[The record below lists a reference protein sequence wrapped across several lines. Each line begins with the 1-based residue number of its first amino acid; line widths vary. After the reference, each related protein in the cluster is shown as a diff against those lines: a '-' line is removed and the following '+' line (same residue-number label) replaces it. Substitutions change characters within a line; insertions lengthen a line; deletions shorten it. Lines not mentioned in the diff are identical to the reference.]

1 MYTDKEDLLNKAKD
15 LLKNEM
21 TTISY
26 ITWIKSLE
34 IDSIR
39 DNKITLVASSN
50 MQKDAIYSRL
60 YDLIVTTFNF
70 ITNKQCEINI
80 ITKKIFFKI

>member
-1 MYTDKEDLLNKAKD
+1 MYTDKDDLLNKAKD

-34 IDSIR
+34 IESVK
-39 DNKITLVASSN
+39 DNKVTLVAASN

-60 YDLIVTTFNF
+60 Y
-70 ITNKQCEINI
+70 EG
-80 ITKKIFFKI
+80 